1 LPRDYPVRVLS
12 AALAYR
18 LWRAEATLPA
28 YETGDNAVRIQRVGV
43 PGL

>member
-1 LPRDYPVRVLS
+1 VRVLS

-18 LWRAEATLPA
+18 LWRAETELPA
-28 YETGDNAVRIQRVGV
+28 YEVGDNAIRIQRIGV